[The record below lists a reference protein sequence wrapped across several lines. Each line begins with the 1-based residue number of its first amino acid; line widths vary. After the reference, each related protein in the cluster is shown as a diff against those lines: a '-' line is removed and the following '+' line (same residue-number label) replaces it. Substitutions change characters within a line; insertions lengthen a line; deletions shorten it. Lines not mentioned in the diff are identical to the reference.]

1 MSPRSTSGK
10 QQRVTNLPWNEYCMV
25 HCRLT
30 TARISSDKNP
40 NMFVKSLNGDG
51 YEICRRGW
59 RVLSYAAHNAILY
72 TWACAPC
79 ANVIA
84 RKIPG
89 PAAGATTY
97 VEREPAQAENLRQAE
112 EGLDIPLKGLQTALT
127 WAHDFAAKAFSSLF
141 QGAFTCL
148 DPETN

>member
-1 MSPRSTSGK
+1 MLLRP
-10 QQRVTNLPWNEYCMV
+10 
-25 HCRLT
+25 
-30 TARISSDKNP
+30 
-40 NMFVKSLNGDG
+40 
-51 YEICRRGW
+51 
-59 RVLSYAAHNAILY
+59 
-72 TWACAPC
+72 WACAPC

-127 WAHDFAAKAFSSLF
+127 WAHDFAAKTRFRRLARNKMACYLVQTGEPGSNLSAPRGSSWRRRRL
-141 QGAFTCL
+141 GC
-148 DPETN
+148 

>member
-10 QQRVTNLPWNEYCMV
+10 QQRVTNLPWNEYGMV
-25 HCRLT
+25 HCTLT
-30 TARISSDKNP
+30 TASISSVKNP

-59 RVLSYAAHNAILY
+59 RVLSYAAHNTILY
-72 TWACAPC
+72 IWACAPC

-127 WAHDFAAKAFSSLF
+127 WVHDFAAKARFRRLARNKLACF
-141 QGAFTCL
+141 WV
-148 DPETN
+148 